1 MGVWSGKTD
10 FQDKDNTV
18 VGSGLMLNKSIIGE
32 TILINGELESEE
44 EILIEGKIEGL
55 VKSKGLVV
63 IGKSGIV
70 DADIDAFDVIVL
82 GKVNGNVSGVNKVE
96 IKPDGEVNGNI
107 VSQRVVLAEG
117 SVFKGSID
125 MSTRDK

>member
-10 FQDKDNTV
+10 MQTKNSAVADNDFIV
-18 VGSGLMLNKSIIGE
+18 SKSVIGE
-32 TILINGELESEE
+32 TILINGEIESEE
-44 EILIEGKIEGL
+44 EILIEGKIEGF

-63 IGKSGIV
+63 VGKSGVV
-70 DADIDAFDVIVL
+70 DAEIDAFDVIVL

-117 SVFKGSID
+117 SIFKGSID
-125 MSTRDK
+125 MSSREK